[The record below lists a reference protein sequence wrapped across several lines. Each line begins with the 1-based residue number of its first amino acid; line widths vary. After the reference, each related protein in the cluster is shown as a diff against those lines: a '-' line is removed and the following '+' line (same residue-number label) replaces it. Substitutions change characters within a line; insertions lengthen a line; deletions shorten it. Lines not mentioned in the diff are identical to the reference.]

1 MISADHERIS
11 NALVRL
17 DCPPLLWAGPAL
29 ADPVTFQ
36 PDPDS
41 TRSYSLSV
49 GDEARPLAFDGLY
62 GRYLDTYLDV
72 TATEEGVHTIPT
84 RVELREDGE
93 YVSSSAPGQ

>member
-1 MISADHERIS
+1 M
-11 NALVRL
+11 RL
-17 DCPPLLWAGPAL
+17 FVLIAPLLWAGPAL
-29 ADPVTFQ
+29 ADPVIFQ